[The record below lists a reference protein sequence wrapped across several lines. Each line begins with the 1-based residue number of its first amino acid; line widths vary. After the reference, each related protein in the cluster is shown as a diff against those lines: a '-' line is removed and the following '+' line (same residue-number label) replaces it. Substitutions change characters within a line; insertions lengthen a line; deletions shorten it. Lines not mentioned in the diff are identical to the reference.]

1 MIKSQKEIE
10 KMKVAG
16 QLAAETLEMIDQYV
30 KEGVSTGELDDICHD
45 FIVNEINSIPACL
58 NYKGYPKTICTSIN
72 QVICHGIPDHKKIL
86 KDGDIMNIDVTVI
99 KDGYHGD
106 TSKMYFIGNKKPH
119 AERLVRI
126 TQESMYKGIEAVK
139 PGVKLGD
146 IGYAIQK
153 YAESNHYSVV
163 RDYCGHGIGANF
175 HEDPQVLHYG
185 VPNTGMTEENF

>member
-1 MIKSQKEIE
+1 MIKSKKEIE

-45 FIVNEINSIPACL
+45 FIVNEINCIPACL

-106 TSKMYFIGNKKPH
+106 TSKMYFIGNKKPVSSYFF
-119 AERLVRI
+119 AFI
-126 TQESMYKGIEAVK
+126 IFS
-139 PGVKLGD
+139 
-146 IGYAIQK
+146 YAK
-153 YAESNHYSVV
+153 TLKFFTTTTTTNWTLK
-163 RDYCGHGIGANF
+163 NF
-175 HEDPQVLHYG
+175 TSTHHSR
-185 VPNTGMTEENF
+185 